1 MRKIFDAFN
10 LHTTQVSLFKDS
22 QEHVVP
28 KRWGGDDRIQERMV
42 YLTYH
47 EVLSKTVTE
56 L

>member
-22 QEHVVP
+22 QEYVVP
-28 KRWGGDDRIQERMV
+28 KGGGDDRIQERMV